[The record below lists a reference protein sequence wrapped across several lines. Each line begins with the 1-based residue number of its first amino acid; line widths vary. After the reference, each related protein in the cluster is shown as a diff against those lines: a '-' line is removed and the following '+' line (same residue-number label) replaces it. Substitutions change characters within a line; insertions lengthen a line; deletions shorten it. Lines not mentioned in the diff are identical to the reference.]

1 MIYNL
6 SSTTQKNLK
15 KKTKIK
21 TKTKT
26 KPKKKQLPGCYIKVE
41 EISRTFQGVAKKF
54 KDFSRTTPKIQGL
67 LKTVRGYHLCGT
79 KS

>member
-26 KPKKKQLPGCYIKVE
+26 KPKKNSFQAATSKLKK
-41 EISRTFQGVAKKF
+41 FQGLF
-54 KDFSRTTPKIQGL
+54 KE
-67 LKTVRGYHLCGT
+67 
-79 KS
+79 